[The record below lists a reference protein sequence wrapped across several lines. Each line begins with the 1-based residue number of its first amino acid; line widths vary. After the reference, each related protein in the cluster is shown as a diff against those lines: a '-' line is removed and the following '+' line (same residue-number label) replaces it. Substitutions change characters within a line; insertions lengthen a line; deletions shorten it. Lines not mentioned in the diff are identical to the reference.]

1 MSYRLLELELQKN
14 IIIMKKLQFVLLAVF
29 TVGLLLSSSVTDN
42 QNESY
47 AEVDKVDGIYIF
59 HFCEPIKEYDYLGT
73 ISLKVVWSN
82 SPDKLISVM
91 TKKCKNMYPNGE
103 GIIISDDMGSFQII
117 RFK

>member
-1 MSYRLLELELQKN
+1 
-14 IIIMKKLQFVLLAVF
+14 MKKLQFVLLAVF
-29 TVGLLLSSSVTDN
+29 TVGLLLSSFSVTDN
-42 QNESY
+42 ENESY

-91 TKKCKNMYPNGE
+91 TKKSKNMYPNGE
-103 GIIISDDMGSFQII
+103 GIIISDDMGSFQVI

>member
-1 MSYRLLELELQKN
+1 
-14 IIIMKKLQFVLLAVF
+14 MKKLQFILLVVF
-29 TVGLLLSSSVTDN
+29 FVGLLLSSFSVIDN

-59 HFCEPIKEYDYLGT
+59 HFCEPIKDYDYLGT

-82 SPDKLISVM
+82 SPDKLITTM

-117 RFK
+117 KFK

>member
-1 MSYRLLELELQKN
+1 MYYRLLELELQKN

-29 TVGLLLSSSVTDN
+29 AVGLLLSSFSVTDN
-42 QNESY
+42 ENESY

-91 TKKCKNMYPNGE
+91 MLMISKSVP
-103 GIIISDDMGSFQII
+103 GIISKSVPLQS
-117 RFK
+117 